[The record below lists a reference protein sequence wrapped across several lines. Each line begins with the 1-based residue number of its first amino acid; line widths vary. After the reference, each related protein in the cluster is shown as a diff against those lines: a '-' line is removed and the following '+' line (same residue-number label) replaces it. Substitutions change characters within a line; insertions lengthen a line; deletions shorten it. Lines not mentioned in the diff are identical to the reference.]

1 MIQAPALELSSKAIE
16 GVGGGVGVTTITTNP
31 GGRVNLTG
39 QKEKRNKNACLFFC
53 HIFSDLLTNNNSLNP
68 SCQWH

>member
-16 GVGGGVGVTTITTNP
+16 GGGLGGVGVTTITTNP

-39 QKEKRNKNACLFFC
+39 QKRKEIKMRVCSSA
-53 HIFSDLLTNNNSLNP
+53 ISLVIY
-68 SCQWH
+68 